1 MRSTIEIY
9 RHGQWIPAAE
19 FSPLNSAPFRATFE
33 YRLDYVF
40 SDDPV
45 PLSLALPVSTER
57 LGLDEEGEAPLCP
70 AFLLD
75 LVPQGEGNMRLLRH
89 LQLPRDV
96 PKELILAQHGAFSPI
111 GNLRID
117 TAVDFYERTRH
128 TTVGNVQ
135 PEGVELK
142 EVLARRHDFLGAL
155 WLQAGITGVQGAAPK
170 FQLTQNH
177 EGRWFPDAALPDEQ
191 AAKHWLVK
199 LPRGKH
205 ETDLAV
211 LRNEAAYLHMAA
223 RCGLRTAGEPMFIDD
238 MLFVPRFDRQVGP
251 QGVERLHQ
259 ESLSSLAGIRGFGIN
274 PSLFELVEAFYPH
287 VTNPAEEVAEFIKR
301 DILNVV
307 MRNTDNHAR
316 NTAVQRLPDGRV
328 QLTPLFDFAPMYLDQ
343 EMIVRSCKWQRA
355 GERELSD
362 WNVILGA
369 MKISE
374 GDKRQ
379 VARELRDFADPLG
392 HLDDA
397 MKECGVDEHIIELCV
412 PAIDLACQRL
422 ADVAIQI

>member
-1 MRSTIEIY
+1 MRATIEIY

-117 TAVDFYERTRH
+117 TAVDFYERARH
-128 TTVGNVQ
+128 ATVGNVP
-135 PEGVELK
+135 PEGFELK
-142 EVLARRHDFLGAL
+142 EVLARRHDFLDAL

-170 FQLTQNH
+170 FLLTQDR
-177 EGRWFPDAALPDEQ
+177 EGRWFPDAALPDDQ

-211 LRNEAAYLHMAA
+211 LRNEAAYLRVAA

-238 MLFVPRFDRQVGP
+238 MLFVPRFDRQIGP
-251 QGVERLHQ
+251 QGLERLHQ

-274 PSLFELVEAFYPH
+274 PSLFELVDAFYSH
-287 VTNPAEEVAEFIKR
+287 MTNPAEEVAEFIKR
-301 DILNVV
+301 DILNVA

-316 NTAVQRLPDGRV
+316 NTAVQRLPNGHV
-328 QLTPLFDFAPMYLDQ
+328 QLTPLFDFAPMYLDR

-355 GERELSD
+355 GEREQTD
-362 WNVILGA
+362 WNLILDGL
-369 MKISE
+369 KINE
-374 GDKRQ
+374 GDKSQ
-379 VARELRDFADPLG
+379 VARELSNFAIKLG
-392 HLDDA
+392 QLDA
-397 MKECGVDEHIIELCV
+397 TLQACGVDEATIELCKPSIELMV
-412 PAIDLACQRL
+412 DRL
-422 ADVAIQI
+422 GALCL

>member
-117 TAVDFYERTRH
+117 TAVDFYERSRH
-128 TTVGNVQ
+128 TAVGNVP
-135 PEGVELK
+135 PEGFELK
-142 EVLARRHDFLGAL
+142 EVLARRHDFLDTL

-170 FQLTQNH
+170 FLLTQNH
-177 EGRWFPDAALPDEQ
+177 EGRWFPDAALPDDQ

-211 LRNEAAYLHMAA
+211 LRNEAAYLRVAA
-223 RCGLRTAGEPMFIDD
+223 RCGLRTAGEPMFIDG
-238 MLFVPRFDRQVGP
+238 MLFVPRFDRQTGP
-251 QGVERLHQ
+251 HGVERLHQ

-287 VTNPAEEVAEFIKR
+287 MTDPAEEVAEFIKR

-328 QLTPLFDFAPMYLDQ
+328 QLTPLFDFAPMYLDR
-343 EMIVRSCKWQRA
+343 EMIVRSCKWQHA

-379 VARELRDFADPLG
+379 VAWELQNFAAQLNGLEGILEQSEVDGQLVEECVRACGPTCRRLSEV
-392 HLDDA
+392 HL
-397 MKECGVDEHIIELCV
+397 
-412 PAIDLACQRL
+412 
-422 ADVAIQI
+422 